1 MAFIKKV
8 FRITGQITGTVIGT
22 PVKLIGKQIGSEFIE
37 DVGKT
42 VKTAS
47 VNTGTL
53 LGGAAEGTW
62 NTASGLV
69 QKDNDKLQ
77 EGLDELKKTGSQ
89 GARGISQVV
98 TSTVQNG
105 RDILGGIRDED
116 KERLLHGAK
125 GLGKTVAVATLTVGV
140 LDLVDII
147 DPLEVEAEAPDTL
160 SGDTDHYIETRNDE
174 LLDSTHP
181 VSGVAF
187 HEQIIE
193 LPSGEHLAGVFP
205 AFDSVSD
212 VQLNEGMYLESD
224 YVQFSYANTELAHQ
238 IDAQTGLE
246 NQFTDAQIE
255 QIYLNQTPDGYTW
268 HHSEMPGSLQLVEE
282 EAHAHTGH
290 TGGRELWGGGEAFR

>member
-1 MAFIKKV
+1 MAFIKQA

-37 DVGKT
+37 DIGKT

-89 GARGISQVV
+89 GARGISQAV

-105 RDILGGIRDED
+105 RDVIGGIRDED
-116 KERLLHGAK
+116 KERLLRGAK
-125 GLGKTVAVATLTVGV
+125 GLGKTVAVATLTIGV
-140 LDLVDII
+140 LDLVDVI
-147 DPLEVEAEAPDTL
+147 DPLEVDAEASDTL

-181 VSGVAF
+181 VTGVAF
-187 HEQIIE
+187 HEQTVE
-193 LPSGEHLAGVFP
+193 LPSGEHLTGVFP
-205 AFDSVSD
+205 AFDAVSD

-224 YVQFSYANTELAHQ
+224 YVQFSYANAELAHQ

-246 NQFTDAQIE
+246 DQFTDAQIE

-268 HHSEMPGSLQLVEE
+268 HHSETPGSLQLVEE
-282 EAHAHTGH
+282 EVHAHTGH
-290 TGGRELWGGGEAFR
+290 TGGRELWGGGETFR

>member
-1 MAFIKKV
+1 MAFIKEA

-37 DVGKT
+37 DIGRT

-62 NTASGLV
+62 NTASGLI
-69 QKDNDKLQ
+69 QKDDDKLQ
-77 EGLDELKKTGSQ
+77 EGLDELKRTGSH
-89 GARGISQVV
+89 GARGISQAV
-98 TSTVQNG
+98 TSTVQNS
-105 RDILGGIRDED
+105 RDVIGGIRDED
-116 KERLLHGAK
+116 KERLLRGAK

-160 SGDTDHYIETRNDE
+160 SGETDYSIETRNDE

-181 VSGVAF
+181 VTGVAF
-187 HEQIIE
+187 HEQTIE
-193 LPSGEHLAGVFP
+193 LPSGEHVTGVFP
-205 AFDSVSD
+205 AFDAVSD

-224 YVQFSYANTELAHQ
+224 YVQFSYANAELAHQ
-238 IDAQTGLE
+238 IDAQTGLGDH
-246 NQFTDAQIE
+246 FTDAQIE
-255 QIYLNQTPDGYTW
+255 QIYLNQTPEGYTW
-268 HHSEMPGSLQLVEE
+268 HHSETPGSLQLVEE
-282 EAHAHTGH
+282 ETHAHTGH

>member
-1 MAFIKKV
+1 MAFIKQA

-37 DVGKT
+37 DIGNT

-53 LGGAAEGTW
+53 LGAAAEGTW
-62 NTASGLV
+62 NTASGFV
-69 QKDNDKLQ
+69 QKDEDKIQ
-77 EGLDELKKTGSQ
+77 EGLDELKRTGYQ
-89 GARGISQVV
+89 GARGISQAV
-98 TSTVQNG
+98 TSTVQSS
-105 RDILGGIRDED
+105 RDVIGGIRDED
-116 KERLLHGAK
+116 KERIIRGAK

-140 LDLVDII
+140 LDILDVI
-147 DPLEVEAEAPDTL
+147 DPVEADAVSSETL
-160 SGDTDHYIETRNDE
+160 PNATDHYIETRNDE

-181 VSGVAF
+181 VTGVAF

-193 LPSGEHLAGVFP
+193 LPSGEHLTGVFP

-224 YVQFSYANTELAHQ
+224 YVQFSYANAELAHQ

-268 HHSEMPGSLQLVEE
+268 HHSETPGNLQLVEE

>member
-1 MAFIKKV
+1 MSFIKQA
-8 FRITGQITGTVIGT
+8 FRITGQITGTVVGT

-37 DVGKT
+37 DIGKT
-42 VKTAS
+42 VKEAS
-47 VNTGTL
+47 VHTGNL
-53 LGGAAEGTW
+53 VGGAAEGTW
-62 NTASGLV
+62 NTVSGFAK
-69 QKDNDKLQ
+69 KDDDQLQ
-77 EGLDELKKTGSQ
+77 EGLGELKRTGYQ
-89 GARGISQVV
+89 GARGISQAV
-98 TSTVQNG
+98 TSTVQSS
-105 RDILGGIRDED
+105 RDVIGGIRDED
-116 KERLLHGAK
+116 KERIIRGAK

-140 LDLVDII
+140 LDVLDVI
-147 DPLEVEAEAPDTL
+147 DPVEADAVSSETL
-160 SGDTDHYIETRNDE
+160 PNETDHYIETRNDE

-181 VSGVAF
+181 VTGVAF

-193 LPSGEHLAGVFP
+193 LPSGEHLTGVFP

-224 YVQFSYANTELAHQ
+224 YVQFSYANAELAHQ

-268 HHSEMPGSLQLVEE
+268 HHSETPGSLQLVEE

-290 TGGRELWGGGEAFR
+290 TGGRELWGGGEGFR